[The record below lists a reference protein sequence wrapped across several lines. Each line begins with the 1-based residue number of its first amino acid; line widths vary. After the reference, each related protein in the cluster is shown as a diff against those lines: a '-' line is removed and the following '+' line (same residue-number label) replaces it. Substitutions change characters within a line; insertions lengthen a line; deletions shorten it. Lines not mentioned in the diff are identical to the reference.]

1 MQFVF
6 DEEKTT
12 QAASLLLDRHGGT
25 MPYIKLIKLLYLADR
40 QSLIETG
47 SPITGDRFV
56 AMPKGP
62 VLSRV
67 LDLIRESDS
76 AADSLW
82 HSCINR
88 SGYDATLIGA
98 PGRDRL
104 AEYDEKLLDRI
115 FEAYGEENEWD
126 LVGLTHELPEWTDPG
141 ESSCP
146 IAPEDILRNSGFTE
160 EQVQHVV
167 EQADAVYSLRQHFP
181 RLARAQ

>member
-12 QAASLLLDRHGGT
+12 QAASVLLDKHGGT

-40 QSLIETG
+40 QSLIDTG
-47 SPITGDRFV
+47 SPITRDRFV

-67 LDLIRESDS
+67 LDLIRESHP
-76 AADSLW
+76 AGDSLW
-82 HSCINR
+82 HSCISR
-88 SGYDATLIGA
+88 SGHDATLIGA

-104 AEYDEKLLDRI
+104 AEYDEQLLDRI
-115 FEAYGEENEWD
+115 FETYGEEDEWD
-126 LVGLTHELPEWTDPG
+126 LVVLTHELPEWSDPG

-146 IAPEDILRNSGFTE
+146 IAPEDILRNAGFTE

-167 EQADAVYSLRQHFP
+167 EQADAVYSFRQHFP
-181 RLARAQ
+181 VAR

>member
-12 QAASLLLDRHGGT
+12 QAASVLLAKHGGT

-40 QSLIETG
+40 QSLIDTG
-47 SPITGDRFV
+47 SPITRDRFV

-67 LDLIRESDS
+67 LDLIRESDP

-82 HSCINR
+82 HGSISR
-88 SGYDATLIGA
+88 SGHDATLIGA

-104 AEYDEKLLDRI
+104 AEYDEQLLDRI
-115 FEAYGEENEWD
+115 FETYGEEDEW
-126 LVGLTHELPEWTDPG
+126 GLGRPDARVARMVRPG
-141 ESSCP
+141 REFVP
-146 IAPEDILRNSGFTE
+146 NR
-160 EQVQHVV
+160 
-167 EQADAVYSLRQHFP
+167 P
-181 RLARAQ
+181 RGHPSQRGVH

>member
-6 DEEKTT
+6 DEEKAT
-12 QAASLLLDRHGGT
+12 QAASLLLGRHGGT

-40 QSLIETG
+40 NSLIETG

-67 LDLIRESDS
+67 LDLIRESDP

-82 HSCINR
+82 HSCIVR
-88 SGYDATLIGA
+88 RGYDAALIGA

-104 AEYDEKLLDRI
+104 AEYDEKLLDRL
-115 FEAYGEENEWD
+115 FESYGEENKWQ
-126 LVGLTHELPEWTDPG
+126 LVDLTHELPEWTDPG
-141 ESSCP
+141 ETSCP
-146 IAPEDILRNSGFTE
+146 IAPEDILRHAGFTE
-160 EQVQHVV
+160 YQVQAVA
-167 EQADAVYSLRQHFP
+167 EQAAAVYSFRQHFP
-181 RLARAQ
+181 VAR